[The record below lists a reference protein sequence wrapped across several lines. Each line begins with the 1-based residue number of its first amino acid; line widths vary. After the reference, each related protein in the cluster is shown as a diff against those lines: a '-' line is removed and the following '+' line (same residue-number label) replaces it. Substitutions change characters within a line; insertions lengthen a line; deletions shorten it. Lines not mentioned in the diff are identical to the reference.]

1 MPNIIKIYF
10 YKTSILLKLMLILMQ
25 NRKVSFLGIAGS
37 ETIDPIV
44 LVNCGGNKKYSKVKK
59 KDLNPVFN

>member
-1 MPNIIKIYF
+1 MIEGEYKI
-10 YKTSILLKLMLILMQ
+10 SIRVYEANDLIPK
-25 NRKVSFLGIAGS
+25 KVSFLGIAGS

-44 LVNCGGNKKYSKVKK
+44 LVNCGGNKKFSKVKK